1 MKLLVSATL
10 ALGAAVVLAATAQSP
25 APMGGMSSMKET
37 TVKLDAQNDSGE
49 TGTATLKDTD
59 KGLVVS
65 LHLTGG
71 NSAGPQ
77 PAHIHEGTCAKLDPK
92 PKYPLLPVKDGTSE
106 TTIKDVTVAQ
116 LEKGEYAI
124 NVHKSP
130 QEASTYVSCG
140 NIVAPK

>member
-1 MKLLVSATL
+1 MRLLVSATV
-10 ALGAAVVLAATAQSP
+10 ALGAALVLASTAQSP

-37 TVKLDAQNDSGE
+37 TVKLNAQNDSGE

-77 PAHIHEGTCAKLDPK
+77 PAHIHPGTCAKLDPK
-92 PKYPLLPVKDGTSE
+92 PKYPLSPVKDGTSE
-106 TTIKDVTVAQ
+106 TTIKDVTVAD

-130 QEASTYVSCG
+130 TEAATYVSCG